1 MLISLQILLSGLI
14 SGVILFQT
22 AIIAPSVFKVLSS
35 ANAAP
40 FLRTIFPKLFIFVAV
55 LSFVGLVLSLISSN
69 ALGLIVFF
77 VSLLSMLICYYIV
90 PNTNRARDEGN
101 DKVFKKLHSV
111 SVVLTVIVLLS
122 NLLWV
127 FIK

>member
-1 MLISLQILLSGLI
+1 MLINLQILLSGLI

-35 ANAAP
+35 ENAAP

>member
-40 FLRTIFPKLFIFVAV
+40 FLRTIFPKLFMFVAV
-55 LSFVGLVLSLISSN
+55 LSLVGLVLSLISSN

-111 SVVLTVIVLLS
+111 SVVLTMIVLLS

>member
-35 ANAAP
+35 NNAGP
-40 FLRTIFPKLFIFVAV
+40 FLRTVFPKLFMFVAV
-55 LSFVGLVLSLISSN
+55 LSMIGLILSLISSN
-69 ALGLIVFF
+69 TLGLIIFF
-77 VSLLSMLICYYIV
+77 GSLLSMLICYFIV
-90 PNTNRARDEGN
+90 PVTNRARDEGN
-101 DKVFKKLHSV
+101 DIAFKRLHNV
-111 SVVLTVIVLLS
+111 SVVLTMIVLLS

-127 FIK
+127 SFK

>member
-35 ANAAP
+35 NNTGP
-40 FLRTIFPKLFIFVAV
+40 FLRKVFPKLFMFVAV
-55 LSFVGLVLSLISSN
+55 LSMVGLILSLISSN
-69 ALGLIVFF
+69 TLGLIIFF
-77 VSLLSMLICYYIV
+77 GSLLSMLICYFIV
-90 PNTNRARDEGN
+90 PVTNRARDEGN
-101 DKVFKKLHSV
+101 DIAFKRLHNV
-111 SVVLTVIVLLS
+111 SVVLTMIVLLS

-127 FIK
+127 FFK

>member
-35 ANAAP
+35 NNAGP
-40 FLRTIFPKLFIFVAV
+40 FLRTVFPKLFMFVAV
-55 LSFVGLVLSLISSN
+55 LSMVGLILSLISSN
-69 ALGLIVFF
+69 TLGLIIFF
-77 VSLLSMLICYYIV
+77 GSLLSMLICYFIV
-90 PNTNRARDEGN
+90 PVTNRARDEGN
-101 DKVFKKLHSV
+101 DNAFKKLHTV
-111 SVVLTVIVLLS
+111 SVVLTMIVLLS

-127 FIK
+127 SFK

>member
-35 ANAAP
+35 ENAAP

-111 SVVLTVIVLLS
+111 SVVLTMIVLLS

>member
-35 ANAAP
+35 NNAGP
-40 FLRTIFPKLFIFVAV
+40 FLRTVFPKLFMFVAV
-55 LSFVGLVLSLISSN
+55 LSMVGLILSLISSN
-69 ALGLIVFF
+69 TLGLIIFF
-77 VSLLSMLICYYIV
+77 GSLLSMLICYFIV
-90 PNTNRARDEGN
+90 PVTNRARDEGN
-101 DKVFKKLHSV
+101 DNAFKRLHTV
-111 SVVLTVIVLLS
+111 SVVLTMIVLLS

-127 FIK
+127 SFK

>member
-35 ANAAP
+35 NNAGP
-40 FLRTIFPKLFIFVAV
+40 FLRTVFPKLFMFVAV
-55 LSFVGLVLSLISSN
+55 LSMVGLILSLISSN
-69 ALGLIVFF
+69 TLGLIIFF
-77 VSLLSMLICYYIV
+77 GSLLSMLICYFIV
-90 PNTNRARDEGN
+90 PVTNRARDEGN
-101 DKVFKKLHSV
+101 DNAFKRLHTV
-111 SVVLTVIVLLS
+111 SVVLTMIVLLS

-127 FIK
+127 FFK

>member
-35 ANAAP
+35 NNAGP
-40 FLRTIFPKLFIFVAV
+40 FLRTVFPKLFMFVAV
-55 LSFVGLVLSLISSN
+55 LSMVGLILSLISSN
-69 ALGLIVFF
+69 TLGLIIFF
-77 VSLLSMLICYYIV
+77 GSLLSMLICYFIV
-90 PNTNRARDEGN
+90 PVTNRARDEGN
-101 DKVFKKLHSV
+101 DNAFKRLHNV
-111 SVVLTVIVLLS
+111 SVVLTMIVLLS

-127 FIK
+127 SFK

>member
-40 FLRTIFPKLFIFVAV
+40 FLRTIFPKLFMFVAV
-55 LSFVGLVLSLISSN
+55 LSLVGLVLSLISSN

-111 SVVLTVIVLLS
+111 SVVLTMIVLLS

-127 FIK
+127 FIN